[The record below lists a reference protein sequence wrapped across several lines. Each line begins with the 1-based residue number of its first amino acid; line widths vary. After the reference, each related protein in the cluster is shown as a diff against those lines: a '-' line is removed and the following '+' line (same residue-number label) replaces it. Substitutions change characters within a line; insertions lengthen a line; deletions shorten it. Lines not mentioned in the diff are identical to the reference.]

1 MNFIALL
8 VTVVS
13 AFLITSVIGMWL
25 IPFLRRLHFGQT
37 ILDIGP
43 AWHKSKQG
51 TPTMG
56 GIMFIAGITIAILAG
71 WLTLELSEQG
81 VADASAAGSFYL
93 WGGLLMALAFG
104 LIGFLDDYISVVK
117 KQNLGLKA
125 GQKSL
130 AQLLVA
136 VVYLAAQ
143 QIFAPTTSFWLPFI
157 GDLDIG
163 IFYYP

>member
-56 GIMFIAGITIAILAG
+56 GIIILISVIVTSLFYVKDYPKIIPILF
-71 WLTLELSEQG
+71 LT
-81 VADASAAGSFYL
+81 V
-93 WGGLLMALAFG
+93 AFG
-104 LIGFLDDYISVVK
+104 LIGFLDDYLKVVLK
-117 KQNLGLKA
+117 RSDGLM
-125 GQKSL
+125 
-130 AQLLVA
+130 
-136 VVYLAAQ
+136 
-143 QIFAPTTSFWLPFI
+143 PM
-157 GDLDIG
+157 
-163 IFYYP
+163 